1 MQHKIKV
8 MVGLLVFLPACNLVK
23 DKPMTNELLTVTAK
37 CRENDQCLFEG
48 QDMFLDISITNNSE
62 KAIGFPLAY
71 LQKTG
76 PIIRLI
82 DTRTKVETNL
92 KTSLADFDLREEF
105 TLIQPG
111 KAVLVEW
118 VISSYELQ
126 QFGGDFVDISVEITV
141 MAQIQVSGKQ
151 VDFRGTDTLRIVSKD
166 KP

>member
-1 MQHKIKV
+1 MHRKV
-8 MVGLLVFLPACNLVK
+8 KVAVGLLVFLSACNLVK
-23 DKPMTNELLTVTAK
+23 DKPMTNELLAITAK

-48 QDMFLDISITNNSE
+48 QDMFLDISITNNHKSG
-62 KAIGFPLAY
+62 IGFPLAY

-82 DTRTKVETNL
+82 DTRTKAETNL
-92 KTSLADFDLREEF
+92 KTNLADFDLREKF

-126 QFGGDFVDISVEITV
+126 QFGGDFVDLSAEITV
-141 MAQIQVSGKQ
+141 MARIQVSGKQ
-151 VDFRGTDTLRIVSKD
+151 VDFRGTDTLQIVSKD